1 MSLNKTK
8 KRKKSS
14 RYHGRKRGTCG
25 TGARKKMKGSGH
37 RGGKGMAGS
46 GKRADQKKS
55 LVLKLYGHG
64 YFGKQG
70 ITSKK
75 TERDKRNRINLDL
88 IYKNLESFGNKKGDS
103 YEINLNSYKILA
115 GQSEIKKKLIITAQS
130 ASESAIENV
139 EKAGGKIILPEVRKI
154 MKTPLVEYNQKKK
167 PEKKIEES
175 GKKEGKEKISKKE
188 SEKSE
193 KIKEKSE

>member
-1 MSLNKTK
+1 MSIKTK

-37 RGGKGMAGS
+37 RGGKGMAGT
-46 GKRADQKKS
+46 GKRADQKKT
-55 LVLKLYGHG
+55 LILKLYGHD

-75 TERDKRNRINLDL
+75 TERDKRKRINLDS
-88 IYKNLESFGNKKGDS
+88 IYKNLESFGKRKGDA

-115 GQSEIKKKLIITAQS
+115 GQLEIKKKLIITAKS
-130 ASESAIENV
+130 ASGSAIEKV
-139 EKAGGKIILPEVRKI
+139 EKAGGKIILPE
-154 MKTPLVEYNQKKK
+154 KKVG
-167 PEKKIEES
+167 EKKEKEE
-175 GKKEGKEKISKKE
+175 K
-188 SEKSE
+188 
-193 KIKEKSE
+193 

>member
-1 MSLNKTK
+1 MSIKTK

-37 RGGKGMAGS
+37 RGGKGMAGT
-46 GKRADQKKS
+46 GKRADQKKT
-55 LVLKLYGHG
+55 LILKLYGHD

-75 TERDKRNRINLDL
+75 TERDKRKRINLDS
-88 IYKNLESFGNKKGDS
+88 IYKNLESFGKRKGDA

-115 GQSEIKKKLIITAQS
+115 GQLEIKKKLIITAQS
-130 ASESAIENV
+130 SSGSAIEKV
-139 EKAGGKIILPEVRKI
+139 EKAGGKIILPE
-154 MKTPLVEYNQKKK
+154 KKVG
-167 PEKKIEES
+167 EKKEKEE
-175 GKKEGKEKISKKE
+175 K
-188 SEKSE
+188 
-193 KIKEKSE
+193 

>member
-1 MSLNKTK
+1 MSIKTK

-37 RGGKGMAGS
+37 RGGKVMAGT
-46 GKRADQKKS
+46 GKRADQKKT
-55 LVLKLYGHG
+55 LILKLYGHD

-75 TERDKRNRINLDL
+75 TERDKRKRINLDS
-88 IYKNLESFGNKKGDS
+88 IYKNLESFGKRKGDA

-115 GQSEIKKKLIITAQS
+115 GQLEIKKKLIITAQS
-130 ASESAIENV
+130 ASESAIEKV
-139 EKAGGKIILPEVRKI
+139 EKAGGKIILPE
-154 MKTPLVEYNQKKK
+154 KKVG
-167 PEKKIEES
+167 EKKEKEE
-175 GKKEGKEKISKKE
+175 K
-188 SEKSE
+188 
-193 KIKEKSE
+193 

>member
-1 MSLNKTK
+1 MSIKTK

-37 RGGKGMAGS
+37 RGGKGMAGT
-46 GKRADQKKS
+46 GKRADQKKT
-55 LVLKLYGHG
+55 LILKLYGHD

-75 TERDKRNRINLDL
+75 TERDKRKRINLDS
-88 IYKNLESFGNKKGDS
+88 IYKNLESFGKRKGDA

-115 GQSEIKKKLIITAQS
+115 GQLEIKKKLIITAQS
-130 ASESAIENV
+130 ASESAIKKV
-139 EKAGGKIILPEVRKI
+139 EKAGGKIILIGNKE
-154 MKTPLVEYNQKKK
+154 
-167 PEKKIEES
+167 EKKEEMK
-175 GKKEGKEKISKKE
+175 GK
-188 SEKSE
+188 
-193 KIKEKSE
+193 

>member
-1 MSLNKTK
+1 MSIKTK

-37 RGGKGMAGS
+37 RGGKGMAGT
-46 GKRADQKKS
+46 GKRADQKKT
-55 LVLKLYGHG
+55 LILKLYGHD

-75 TERDKRNRINLDL
+75 TERDKRKRINLDS
-88 IYKNLESFGNKKGDS
+88 IYKNLESFGKRKGDA

-115 GQSEIKKKLIITAQS
+115 GQLEIKKKLIITAQS
-130 ASESAIENV
+130 SSGSAIEKV
-139 EKAGGKIILPEVRKI
+139 EKAGGKIILIGNKE
-154 MKTPLVEYNQKKK
+154 
-167 PEKKIEES
+167 EKKEEMK
-175 GKKEGKEKISKKE
+175 GK
-188 SEKSE
+188 
-193 KIKEKSE
+193 